1 MIEEISRVVK
11 KIYTYKDL
19 CNLLHVASE
28 YRGFNIVDIAGII
41 AETNKVFYIEN
52 TSELSRRK
60 YKDYAYVFLYK
71 LYGAYFDKFKE
82 FLSRR

>member
-1 MIEEISRVVK
+1 MVEEISRVAK

-19 CNLLHVASE
+19 CNLLHVVSE
-28 YRGFNIVDIAGII
+28 YRGFKII
-41 AETNKVFYIEN
+41 AETNKVFSIEN

-60 YKDYAYVFLYK
+60 YQDYAHIFLYK
-71 LYGAYFDKFKE
+71 LHGAYFDKFKE

>member
-19 CNLLHVASE
+19 CNLLYVASE

-71 LYGAYFDKFKE
+71 LYEAYFDKFKE